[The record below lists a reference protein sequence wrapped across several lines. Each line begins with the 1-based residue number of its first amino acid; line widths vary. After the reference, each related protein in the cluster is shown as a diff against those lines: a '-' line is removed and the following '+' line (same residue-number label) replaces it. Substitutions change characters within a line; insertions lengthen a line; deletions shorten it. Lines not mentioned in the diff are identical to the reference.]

1 MKSLFSFLAIGIL
14 AMTIS
19 ANDAGAAA
27 DPENVLVLELKD
39 GIVRIELLP
48 DLAPQHVEQ
57 IKALTRRGFYDGIVF
72 HRVIDGFMAQT
83 GDPTG
88 TGRGG
93 SDLPD
98 LPAEFS
104 AEPFE
109 RGVVGMARSQS
120 PNSGNSQFF
129 ITLAPARF
137 LDKQYTVWARVI
149 DGMEYVDMIKK
160 APRGD
165 QSGTVRDPD
174 KIISLRVA
182 ADVD

>member
-1 MKSLFSFLAIGIL
+1 MRSFLSLLAIGIL
-14 AMTIS
+14 AMTLS
-19 ANDAGAAA
+19 SNDAGAQS
-27 DPENVLVLELKD
+27 DPENTLVMELKD
-39 GIVRIELLP
+39 GVVRIEMLP

-57 IKALTRRGFYDGIVF
+57 IKTLVRREFYDGIVF

-129 ITLAPARF
+129 ITFAPARF
-137 LDKQYTVWARVI
+137 LDKQYTVWGRVVE
-149 DGMEYVDMIKK
+149 GMEFVDQIKK

-174 KIISLRVA
+174 KIITLRVA

>member
-1 MKSLFSFLAIGIL
+1 MISLLSLLAIGIL
-14 AMTIS
+14 AMSIS
-19 ANDAGAAA
+19 SDDASAAA
-27 DPENVLVLELKD
+27 DPENILVMELKD
-39 GIVRIELLP
+39 GVVRIEMLP
-48 DLAPQHVEQ
+48 ALAPQHVEQ
-57 IKALTRRGFYDGIVF
+57 IKTLVRRGFYDGIVF

-120 PNSGNSQFF
+120 PNSANSQFF
-129 ITLAPARF
+129 ITFAPARF
-137 LDKQYTVWARVI
+137 LDKQYTVWGRVTE
-149 DGMEYVDMIKK
+149 GMEYVDMIKK

-165 QSGTVRDPD
+165 QSGQVRDPD

-182 ADVD
+182 ADAD

>member
-1 MKSLFSFLAIGIL
+1 MTLA
-14 AMTIS
+14 S
-19 ANDAGAAA
+19 NDAGAQS
-27 DPENVLVLELKD
+27 DPENTLVMELKD
-39 GIVRIELLP
+39 GVVRIEMLP

-57 IKALTRRGFYDGIVF
+57 IKTLVRREFYDGIVF

-98 LPAEFS
+98 IPAEFS

-120 PNSGNSQFF
+120 PNSANSQFF
-129 ITLAPARF
+129 ITFAPARF
-137 LDKQYTVWARVI
+137 LDKQYTVWGRVVE
-149 DGMEYVDMIKK
+149 GMEFIDMIKK

-174 KIISLRVA
+174 KIITLRVA